1 MQRTIS
7 KTFSASFVLT
17 AVLVLSVAAADDIG
31 APADL
36 IDVNETMNT
45 ARAFIEQGELEKAT
59 EQLRKVVDEDKSTAD
74 AWNLLGYSWRKLN
87 ENRKSKKSYARA
99 LKLDPNHKGALEYQG
114 ELFIKLGER
123 DKANDNLARL
133 KTLCPSGCE
142 ELDNLSRALAGDSD
156 Y

>member
-1 MQRTIS
+1 MPRKIS
-7 KTFSASFVLT
+7 NTLSASVMFI
-17 AVLVLSVAAADDIG
+17 AVLVGSVAVADDIG
-31 APADL
+31 APAEP
-36 IDVNETMNT
+36 IDIDETMNT
-45 ARAFIEQGELEKAT
+45 ARAFIEQGELEKAA
-59 EQLRKVVDEDKSTAD
+59 EQLRKVVDKDKTNAD

-87 ENRKSKKSYARA
+87 QNRKSKKSYARA

-123 DKANDNLARL
+123 EKANDNLTRL

-142 ELDNLSRALAGDSD
+142 ELDNLTRALAGESG

>member
-1 MQRTIS
+1 MPRKIS
-7 KTFSASFVLT
+7 NTLSASVMFI
-17 AVLVLSVAAADDIG
+17 AVLVGNVAMADDIG
-31 APADL
+31 APAEP
-36 IDVNETMNT
+36 IDIDETMNT
-45 ARAFIEQGELEKAT
+45 ARAFIEQGELEKAA
-59 EQLRKVVDEDKSTAD
+59 EQLRKVVDKDKTNAD

-87 ENRKSKKSYARA
+87 QNRKSKKSYARA

-123 DKANDNLARL
+123 EKANDNLTRL

-142 ELDNLSRALAGDSD
+142 ELDNLTRALAGESG

>member
-7 KTFSASFVLT
+7 KTLATGFLLT

-59 EQLRKVVDEDKSTAD
+59 EQLRKVVDEDKSNAD

>member
-1 MQRTIS
+1 MPQKIS
-7 KTFSASFVLT
+7 NTLSASVVLF
-17 AVLVLSVAAADDIG
+17 AVLVANVAVADDIG
-31 APADL
+31 APAEP
-36 IDVNETMNT
+36 IDIDETMNT
-45 ARAFIEQGELEKAT
+45 ARAFIEQGELEKAAA
-59 EQLRKVVDEDKSTAD
+59 QLRKVVDKDESNAD

-87 ENRKSKKSYARA
+87 QNRKSKKSYARA

-123 DKANDNLARL
+123 EKANDNLTRL

-142 ELDNLSRALAGDSD
+142 ELDNLTRALAGESG

>member
-1 MQRTIS
+1 MPQTIS
-7 KTFSASFVLT
+7 NTLSASVMFI
-17 AVLVLSVAAADDIG
+17 AVLVGSVAMADDIG
-31 APADL
+31 APAEP
-36 IDVNETMNT
+36 IDIDETMNT
-45 ARAFIEQGELEKAT
+45 ARAFIEQGELEKAA
-59 EQLRKVVDEDKSTAD
+59 EQLRKVVDKDKTNAD

-87 ENRKSKKSYARA
+87 QNRKSKKSYARA

-123 DKANDNLARL
+123 EKANDNLTRL

-142 ELDNLSRALAGDSD
+142 ELDNLTRALAGESG

>member
-1 MQRTIS
+1 MPRTIS
-7 KTFSASFVLT
+7 NTLSASVMFI
-17 AVLVLSVAAADDIG
+17 AVLVGNVAMADDIG
-31 APADL
+31 APAEP
-36 IDVNETMNT
+36 IDIDETMNT
-45 ARAFIEQGELEKAT
+45 ARAFIEQGELEKAA
-59 EQLRKVVDEDKSTAD
+59 EQLRKVVDKDKTNAD

-87 ENRKSKKSYARA
+87 QNRKSKKSYARA

-123 DKANDNLARL
+123 EKANDNLTRL

-142 ELDNLSRALAGDSD
+142 ELDNLTRALAGESG

>member
-7 KTFSASFVLT
+7 KTFSASFLLT
-17 AVLVLSVAAADDIG
+17 AVLVISVAAADDIG
-31 APADL
+31 APADP
-36 IDVNETMNT
+36 IDVDETMNT

-59 EQLRKVVDEDKSTAD
+59 EQLRKVVDEDKSNAD

-142 ELDNLSRALAGDSD
+142 ELDNLSRALAGDSG